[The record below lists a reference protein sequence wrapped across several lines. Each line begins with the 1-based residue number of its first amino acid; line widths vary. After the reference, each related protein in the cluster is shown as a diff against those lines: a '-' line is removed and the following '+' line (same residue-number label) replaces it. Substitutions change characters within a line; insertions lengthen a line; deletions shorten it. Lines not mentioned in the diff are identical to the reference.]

1 MATRQRQSIVV
12 LAGWLGCRP
21 KALQRY
27 GRLYQRLLMPEG
39 GGEGGVD
46 RAAAPAAT
54 TTTLPPSVFVL
65 PRIAPPYQIVQTC
78 LGQPETM
85 DDMARQLIHDVRE
98 LMINAAAAEETTAG
112 TVITSELYFHAFS
125 NAGCILW
132 DRFRHQLMLQSSDKD
147 RVNDHQLVLNSIR
160 GVIFDSGPIAEL
172 ALIQPA
178 LRHCTWQERTVVVR
192 ECGGL
197 DYLRPERLRPFGEQ
211 FQKALRT
218 DPWPIPQL
226 YLYSRDDPLTPH
238 EFIEDLIDVR
248 RRLCQQYQQEQSSS
262 TPATTTTIHS
272 HCWDKSAHCAHF
284 VHHPETYERVVAEFL
299 DQTRRSTKTMTTAL
313 PRSKL

>member
-27 GRLYQRLLMPEG
+27 EQLYQRMLMP
-39 GGEGGVD
+39 GEGGVD
-46 RAAAPAAT
+46 RAAAAT
-54 TTTLPPSVFVL
+54 TTTLPPSVIVL

-78 LGQPETM
+78 LGQPVTM

-98 LMINAAAAEETTAG
+98 LLINAAAAEETAG
-112 TVITSELYFHAFS
+112 TAITSELYFHAFS

-132 DRFRHQLMLQSSDKD
+132 DRFRHQLMLSQSSEQEKD
-147 RVNDHQLVLNSIR
+147 RANDNQLVLNSIR
-160 GVIFDSGPIAEL
+160 GVIFDSGPIAKL
-172 ALIQPA
+172 SLIQPA

-238 EFIEDLIDVR
+238 EFIEDLIDAR
-248 RRLCQQYQQEQSSS
+248 RRLYQQQQQQQQSSS
-262 TPATTTTIHS
+262 TPTTITIHS

-299 DQTRRSTKTMTTAL
+299 EQTRRSTTTMTNAS

>member
-1 MATRQRQSIVV
+1 MATRQQRQSIVV

-27 GRLYQRLLMPEG
+27 GRLYQRLLMSG
-39 GGEGGVD
+39 GGEGVD
-46 RAAAPAAT
+46 RAAAAEA
-54 TTTLPPSVFVL
+54 TTTLPTSVFVL
-65 PRIAPPYQIVQTC
+65 PRITPPYQIVQTC

-85 DDMARQLIHDVRE
+85 DDTARQLIHDVRE
-98 LMINAAAAEETTAG
+98 LMSNAAAAEETAG
-112 TVITSELYFHAFS
+112 TVSELYFHAFS

-132 DRFRHQLMLQSSDKD
+132 DRFRHQLMLQSLSERD
-147 RVNDHQLVLNSIR
+147 RANDNNQLVRNSIR

-172 ALIQPA
+172 SLIQEA

-197 DYLRPERLRPFGEQ
+197 DYLRPERLRPSGEQ

-238 EFIEDLIDVR
+238 EFIEDLIEAR
-248 RRLCQQYQQEQSSS
+248 RRLCQQQHQQQSSS
-262 TPATTTTIHS
+262 TPTTTTTIHS
-272 HCWDKSAHCAHF
+272 HCWDESAHCAHF
-284 VHHPETYERVVAEFL
+284 VHHSATYERVVAEFL
-299 DQTRRSTKTMTTAL
+299 EQTRRSTITMTTAP